1 MGSRYPHSS
10 GERSELA
17 DRVVRVNRVAKVV
30 KGGRKFSFSAL
41 IVVGDM
47 NGRVGSGIGKARE
60 VTEAIRK
67 GMEVAKRNMIT
78 VPMVGT
84 TIPHEVLLKLGAA
97 RIMLKP
103 AAPGTGVISGGA
115 MRAVIET
122 AGIKDILTKSHG
134 TNNPINTVRATLA
147 ALQSLRTAQQIAELR
162 GKDVEQ
168 MVGKKLAAAYAPTAT
183 APNAEAD
190 GGGKRRA
197 RAGRTSTESNP
208 HEKSDRREARD
219 PRDGRIARL
228 PPHAADA
235 RAAGQPGRAR
245 HAEGGQVPGR
255 GRRRALRAA
264 EAQPLQDLALT
275 LHQETPKRQLS
286 DAAARPQA
294 FAGRP
299 PPGGPDRPWHRFRT
313 RQDVRPRPEGTE
325 RAQRR
330 LPPRLRGRPDAAVPA
345 PPEAARF
352 QEPLQEGLR
361 GGQRLQAQPLH
372 RRIEGRRRGA
382 ARSWPHPRG
391 RGAQD
396 FGRR

>member
-47 NGRVGSGIGKARE
+47 NGRVGAGIGKARE

-84 TIPHEVLLKLGAA
+84 TIPHEVRLKLGSA

-147 ALQSLRTAQQIAELR
+147 ALQQLRTAQQIAELR
-162 GKDVEQ
+162 GKEVEQ
-168 MVGKKLAAAYAPTAT
+168 IVGKRLAAAYRRQEGVGKGASA
-183 APNAEAD
+183 NGAEA
-190 GGGKRRA
+190 
-197 RAGRTSTESNP
+197 TPVES
-208 HEKSDRREARD
+208 K
-219 PRDGRIARL
+219 
-228 PPHAADA
+228 
-235 RAAGQPGRAR
+235 
-245 HAEGGQVPGR
+245 
-255 GRRRALRAA
+255 
-264 EAQPLQDLALT
+264 
-275 LHQETPKRQLS
+275 
-286 DAAARPQA
+286 
-294 FAGRP
+294 
-299 PPGGPDRPWHRFRT
+299 
-313 RQDVRPRPEGTE
+313 
-325 RAQRR
+325 
-330 LPPRLRGRPDAAVPA
+330 
-345 PPEAARF
+345 
-352 QEPLQEGLR
+352 
-361 GGQRLQAQPLH
+361 
-372 RRIEGRRRGA
+372 
-382 ARSWPHPRG
+382 
-391 RGAQD
+391 
-396 FGRR
+396 